1 MPVTLLRPEASPPH
15 HNNYPVN
22 PNPGVLNALP
32 QSRNVYINDPLP
44 HRLSKA
50 FRRNFSLNSPFCISH
65 WLAALISNPQPRCP
79 SGVCQHIER
88 HHALFLSNRTLLFVD
103 MDQPFSFDWTDDFD
117 YSSFLNLPPD
127 DDVQG
132 GQAG

>member
-50 FRRNFSLNSPFCISH
+50 FRPNFSLEDAILQLSLARRPHFESSASSSKRGLPAHRTPSRPFPVKPN
-65 WLAALISNPQPRCP
+65 ALVR
-79 SGVCQHIER
+79 R
-88 HHALFLSNRTLLFVD
+88 HGSALFF
-103 MDQPFSFDWTDDFD
+103 
-117 YSSFLNLPPD
+117 
-127 DDVQG
+127 
-132 GQAG
+132 